1 MDNLTHSLAGL
12 ALGEAGLRQRTRFAT
27 ATLVIGAN
35 LPDVDALVYLVG
47 GGPDAL
53 AFRRGITHGVLAM
66 LVLPLLLTGAML
78 LWARWRPRAA
88 SPPTRPGA
96 LLVLAALAV
105 WSHPLLDWL
114 NVYGVRLLMP
124 FSDRWFYGDALFIID
139 PWVWLVLGI
148 TIAWS
153 RRRRLSGSN
162 PLPHRPARVG
172 ALLVGGYLALMIV
185 SSGLGRR
192 IVAAHGE
199 GTAEAALVAPI
210 PVVPHRREV
219 VRHLGTDYETG
230 ELRFG
235 WPTRYRADGRV
246 PMGSDQPGV
255 AAAAATEP
263 GRKFLSWSR
272 FPRFQVTPVGDSL
285 RVRISDM
292 RYGTGREASFAVVE
306 IVVAAGTR

>member
-12 ALGEAGLRQRTRFAT
+12 ALGETGLRRRTRFAT

-47 GGPDAL
+47 GGTDAL

-78 LWARWRPRAA
+78 LWARWRPRASAPPIRPA
-88 SPPTRPGA
+88 S
-96 LLVLAALAV
+96 LLLLATLAV

-139 PWVWLVLGI
+139 PWIWLVVGL
-148 TIAWS
+148 TVAWS
-153 RRRRLSGSN
+153 RRRHRRGTD
-162 PLPHRPARVG
+162 PQPHRPARVG
-172 ALLVGGYLALMIV
+172 ALLATTYVVAMIA
-185 SSGLGRR
+185 SSRLGRG
-192 IVAAHGE
+192 IVESQGD
-199 GTAEAALVAPI
+199 GTADADLVAPV
-210 PVVPHRREV
+210 PVLPHRRDV
-219 VRHLGTDYETG
+219 VRQLGTEYETG

-235 WPTRYRADGRV
+235 WPVRYRADGRV
-246 PMGSDQPGV
+246 PIGRDQPGV

-263 GRKFLSWSR
+263 GREFLSWSR
-272 FPRFQVTPVGDSL
+272 FPRYQVTPIGDSL
-285 RVRISDM
+285 RVRLSDM

-306 IVVAAGTR
+306 VMVGR